1 MVNFYYPESLKEALE
16 LKASKELIP
25 LAGGTD
31 LMVRY
36 ENWSSLPADFP
47 GSVIAVGH
55 LKELQY
61 VREEEGVLCIGGG
74 LPLNEVLEH
83 KGIPDCLALSLDGIA
98 APALRNLATL
108 AGNIQNASPAAD
120 SLPPL
125 ILMDAT
131 VRLISKSGSRE
142 MPVRDF
148 VSGPGRTAL
157 SGNEL
162 IESVRIPM
170 AFINAE
176 GKGRLSYRKV
186 GTRKANALS
195 KLSVCFWSQ
204 AEEGRIKDIRMTLG
218 AVAAVVVRL
227 PEAEKA
233 LTGISLSDLEKAWTK
248 VRPLYEEAIR
258 PIDDQRSTA
267 FYRKRSALRLLD
279 AFIQESASEF

>member
-1 MVNFYYPESLKEALE
+1 MVNFYYPESLEEALE
-16 LKASKELIP
+16 LKASKKVIP

-36 ENWSSLPADFP
+36 ENWSSLPASFP
-47 GSVIAVGH
+47 GSVMAVGH

-61 VREEEGVLCIGGG
+61 IREEDGFLCIGGG
-74 LPLNEVLEH
+74 LPLNEVLEY
-83 KGIPDCLALSLDGIA
+83 KGLPECLVLAVDGIA

-125 ILMDAT
+125 ILMDAS
-131 VRLISKSGSRE
+131 VRLISESGSRD
-142 MPVRDF
+142 MSVRDF
-148 VSGPGRTAL
+148 VTAPGRTAL
-157 SGNEL
+157 ADNEL
-162 IESVRIPM
+162 IESVRIPLDYVKD
-170 AFINAE
+170 E
-176 GKGRLSYRKV
+176 GEGMLSYRKV

-195 KLSVCFWSQ
+195 KLSVCLWSKT
-204 AEEGRIKDIRMTLG
+204 EDGRISDIRMTLG
-218 AVAAVVVRL
+218 AVAAVIVRL

-233 LTGISLSDLEKAWTK
+233 LRGVALSELEEAWKA
-248 VRPLYEEAIR
+248 VRPQYEEAIR

-279 AFIQESASEF
+279 AFIQESASEV

>member
-1 MVNFYYPESLKEALE
+1 VVNFYYPETLKEALE

-36 ENWSSLPADFP
+36 ENWSSLPASFP
-47 GSVIAVGH
+47 GSVMAVGH

-61 VREEEGVLCIGGG
+61 LREEEGYLCIGGG
-74 LPLNEVLEH
+74 LPLNELLDYQGLPE
-83 KGIPDCLALSLDGIA
+83 CLALAVEGIA

-125 ILMDAT
+125 ILMDAS
-131 VRLISKSGSRE
+131 VRVVSESGSRDI
-142 MPVRDF
+142 PVGNF
-148 VSGPGRTAL
+148 MTGPGRTVLAE
-157 SGNEL
+157 NEL
-162 IESVRIPM
+162 IESIRIPM
-170 AFINAE
+170 EFIRSEGE
-176 GKGRLSYRKV
+176 GKLSYRKV

-195 KLSVCFWSQ
+195 KLSVCFWSK
-204 AEEGRIKDIRMTLG
+204 AEEGRLKDIRLTLG
-218 AVAAVVVRL
+218 AVAAVVIRL

-233 LTGISLSDLEKAWTK
+233 LKGVSLSELEKTWET
-248 VRPLYEEAIR
+248 VRPLFKDAIK

-279 AFIQESASEF
+279 AFIQETASEL

>member
-1 MVNFYYPESLKEALE
+1 MVNFYYPETLEEALE
-16 LKASKELIP
+16 LKASKGLIP

-36 ENWSSLPADFP
+36 ENWSSLPASFP
-47 GSVIAVGH
+47 GSVMAVGH

-61 VREEEGVLCIGGG
+61 IREEKGGLCIGGG
-74 LPLNEVLEH
+74 LPMNEILGYANLPE
-83 KGIPDCLALSLDGIA
+83 CLALAVEGIA

-125 ILMDAT
+125 ILMDAS
-131 VRLISKSGSRE
+131 VRLVSKSGSRE
-142 MPVRDF
+142 IPVRDF
-148 VSGPGRTAL
+148 VTGPGRTVLAD
-157 SGNEL
+157 NEL
-162 IESVRIPM
+162 IESVRIPL
-170 AFINAE
+170 AFVKAE
-176 GKGRLSYRKV
+176 GEGRLSYRKV

-195 KLSVCFWSQ
+195 KLSVCLWAQ
-204 AEEGRIKDIRMTLG
+204 AEEGRLKDVRMTLG

-233 LTGISLSDLEKAWTK
+233 LQGVSLSELEKAWAAI
-248 VRPLYEEAIR
+248 RPRYEEAIR

-279 AFIQESASEF
+279 AFVQEIASAL